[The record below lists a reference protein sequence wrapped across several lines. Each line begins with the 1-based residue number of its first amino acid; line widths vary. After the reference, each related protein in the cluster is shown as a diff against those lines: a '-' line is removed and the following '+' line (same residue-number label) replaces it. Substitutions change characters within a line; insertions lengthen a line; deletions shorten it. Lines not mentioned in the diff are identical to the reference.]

1 MGGKILKPNCANAKS
16 MAAGLAGLGD
26 SIEARIDRLHR
37 DTRVL
42 AQALYDCAEIDSKS
56 ERKAH
61 IAATFESLTR
71 TSREPRNMSP
81 NKR

>member
-1 MGGKILKPNCANAKS
+1 MSKRGSNIRH
-16 MAAGLAGLGD
+16 LAEGMTALGD
-26 SIEARIDRLHR
+26 SVEARIERLHR

-42 AQALYDCAEIDSKS
+42 SQALYDCAEIDDAD

-71 TSREPRNMSP
+71 TSKEPRA
-81 NKR
+81 